1 MKNIKSFIWGTLLLY
16 GFTFLSAF
24 FVQASFWG
32 STIIA
37 YLCIAVAGW
46 SGWSGF
52 LAWDEDK
59 LGKGYFIVIG
69 MYYFTYMAIM
79 QFLGIWKILQNS

>member
-1 MKNIKSFIWGTLLLY
+1 MKNIKGFIWGTLLLY
-16 GFTFLSAF
+16 GSSFLSAF
-24 FVQASFWG
+24 VIDANFWG
-32 STIIA
+32 ATFLA
-37 YLCIAVAGW
+37 YLFIAVAGW
-46 SGWSGF
+46 GGWSTYF
-52 LAWDEDK
+52 AWDEDK